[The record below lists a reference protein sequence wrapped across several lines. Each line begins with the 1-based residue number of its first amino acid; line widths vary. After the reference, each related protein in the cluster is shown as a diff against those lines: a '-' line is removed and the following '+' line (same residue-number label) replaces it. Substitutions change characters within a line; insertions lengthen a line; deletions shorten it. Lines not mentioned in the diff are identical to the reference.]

1 MRAGLVGV
9 GRWGRHIVRDLV
21 TLGCEVHA
29 VAQSGASPEK
39 AMAGDA
45 AFVTHP
51 LDEMPTIDG
60 VVVATQTSAHPEV
73 VSRGVDFG
81 VHIAELRF
89 LAGI

>member
-1 MRAGLVGV
+1 
-9 GRWGRHIVRDLV
+9 
-21 TLGCEVHA
+21 
-29 VAQSGASPEK
+29 
-39 AMAGDA
+39 MAGDA